1 MPDIND
7 IAGLRADT
15 PGTFQ
20 VIHLNNAGSSLPP
33 RQVSEAID
41 AYRREEHLLGG
52 YETMQARAEQVQEFY
67 LLAAQ
72 LLNAGKQNIAF
83 ATSATDAF
91 NKALSSI
98 PFERGDVL
106 LTTDDDYVS
115 NHIAFLSL
123 QNRMGVRVVRAAKAP
138 EGGVDVQSVK
148 ELIDRYHPKL
158 VSVTHVPT
166 NSGLV
171 QPVEAIGE
179 LCRNKEI
186 WYIVDACQSVGQ
198 LPLDVMRIHCDFLS
212 ATMRKF
218 MRGPRGAGF
227 LYVADRALHQNLEPL
242 FPDLHGAQW
251 IQADAYHIAPSAIR
265 FEYFEKPFELLV
277 GSAAAMRYAL
287 ELGLE
292 NIQHRVKALADYTRR
307 QLAALPGVRV
317 LDRGAELCGI
327 VTATHPGWKKDA
339 LIAHLKKA
347 NLNFSIQGRHNAL
360 IDFDEKGV
368 DWALRVSPH
377 YYNTEAEV
385 DVLVHALGH
394 VASAD
399 V

>member
-15 PGTFQ
+15 PGTSK
-20 VIHLNNAGSSLPP
+20 VIHLNNAGASLPP
-33 RQVSEAID
+33 KPVSEAL
-41 AYRREEHLLGG
+41 ANYLAEEHLMGG
-52 YETMQARAEQVQEFY
+52 YETMQARAEELREFY

-72 LLNAGKQNIAF
+72 LVNGHKRNMAF
-83 ATSATDAF
+83 AGSATNAF

-98 PFERGDVL
+98 PFKAGDVL

-123 QNRMGVRVVRAAKAP
+123 QKRMGIKVLRAAKAP
-138 EGGVDVQSVK
+138 EGGVDVQSMK
-148 ELIDRYHPKL
+148 TLIDRHHPKL

-179 LCRNKEI
+179 LCQAKEI
-186 WYIVDACQSVGQ
+186 WYIVDACQSAGQ
-198 LPLDVMRIHCDFLS
+198 LPLDVSKIKCDFLS

-218 MRGPRGAGF
+218 MRGPRGAGL
-227 LYVADRALHQNLEPL
+227 LYASNRVLKEGLEPF

-251 IQADAYHIAPSAIR
+251 TDVEAYRLAPSAIR
-265 FEYFEKPFELLV
+265 FEYFERPYELMV

-287 ELGLE
+287 NLGLA
-292 NIQHRVKALADYTRR
+292 NIERRVKALADLTR
-307 QLAALPGVRV
+307 QKLSALPGVRV
-317 LDRGAELCGI
+317 LDKGAELCGI
-327 VTATHPGWKKDA
+327 VTAANPNWKKET
-339 LIAHLKKA
+339 LIGHLKKA
-347 NLNFSIQGRHNAL
+347 NINFSTQGRHNAL

-368 DWALRVSPH
+368 EWALRVSPH
-377 YYNTEAEV
+377 YYNTEEEIEA
-385 DVLVHALGH
+385 LVAALQDL
-394 VASAD
+394 A
-399 V
+399 